1 MSGSQSQAGG
11 MTPGAGA
18 DPSMEDILASI
29 RRILSEEDSSTAP
42 AAKPAASPAK
52 QVSPPVATP
61 AAERPQD
68 VLVLDNSMLVAE
80 APARPSPPSPAPPS
94 MAPPVTARTPSVD
107 SERPAQSSAPQDVLR
122 NEPREVP
129 APPALVPPVTEER
142 PMLAAPSFGAPVL
155 VPVSTAGQFAP
166 PPLITPP
173 ASVTR
178 EPPVLVHREP
188 PALVHREPEA
198 AAPSPSPAAV
208 SPPAS
213 PLPAPSIV
221 SAPVLAPPALAP
233 AAEPAPIIP
242 SQPERPAMSASISP
256 QSGIASSEATAAA
269 ASSVSNLVR
278 ALTSDRGV
286 QTHSG
291 GPTIADLV
299 REEMRPLLKNWLDA
313 NLPPMVER
321 LVRAEIDR
329 VIARATL

>member
-188 PALVHREPEA
+188 EA

>member
-1 MSGSQSQAGG
+1 

-29 RRILSEEDSSTAP
+29 RRILSEEDSTAAP
-42 AAKPAASPAK
+42 AAKPAASPSK
-52 QVSPPVATP
+52 LVSHPVAAP

-80 APARPSPPSPAPPS
+80 APARPAP
-94 MAPPVTARTPSVD
+94 ARTPPV
-107 SERPAQSSAPQDVLR
+107 ESSAPQDVLR
-122 NEPREVP
+122 HQPREVP
-129 APPALVPPVTEER
+129 APPALVVPPVTEER
-142 PMLAAPSFGAPVL
+142 PMVAAPSFGAPVL

-188 PALVHREPEA
+188 PALAHREPEPVA
-198 AAPSPSPAAV
+198 PPPSPVAV
-208 SPPAS
+208 SPPA
-213 PLPAPSIV
+213 PAIV
-221 SAPVLAPPALAP
+221 SAPVLAPATLAAVALAQVALP
-233 AAEPAPIIP
+233 PEALPPGALASDALASGAEPAPIIP
-242 SQPERPAMSASISP
+242 SQPERPVMSASISP
-256 QSGIASSEATAAA
+256 QSGIASSEATSAAA
-269 ASSVSNLVR
+269 NSVSNLVR

-329 VIARATL
+329 VIARAAL